1 MMKEYTYAVVAI
13 GELLADLIGA
23 EPSASVGETSAF
35 LRFQGGSPANLA
47 ANMARLGAQTAVVS
61 CTGAD
66 SLGNYLVASV
76 ASSGVD
82 VSFIVQDPEVP
93 SSLVLVSRTQG
104 TPDFIP
110 YRTSDPRLL
119 PQHLS
124 DELLSQT
131 GLIHTTCWPLSLDP
145 AQATVLDA
153 ATRARAM
160 GVRCSVDLNYTPKVW
175 PNRAEAH
182 EVIQSYVQGGGLVKL
197 SEDDAER
204 FWDGTLSPEMIRET
218 LHGWGAS
225 LVCLTLGAAGSW
237 VSSSAGE
244 VHFVPATPIEVV
256 DATGAGDAYWSG
268 FLTAYLADESL
279 ERCAQAGARM
289 AAIKLTT
296 LGPLKESIDKS
307 LLWE

>member
-1 MMKEYTYAVVAI
+1 MREYTYSVVAI
-13 GELLADLIGA
+13 GELLADFIGT
-23 EPSASVGETSAF
+23 EPSASVGETPAF

-47 ANMARLGAQTAVVS
+47 ANMARLGAKTAVVS

-66 SLGNYLVASV
+66 SLGNYLVSSV

-82 VSFIVQDPEVP
+82 VAHIIQDPEVP

-110 YRTSDPRLL
+110 YRTSDPRLF
-119 PQHLS
+119 PQHIP
-124 DELLSQT
+124 DDLLAQT

-145 AQATVLDA
+145 AQSTVLDA
-153 ATRARAM
+153 AERARAL
-160 GVRCSVDLNYTPKVW
+160 GVRCSVDLNYTPKIW

-182 EVIQSYVQGGGLVKL
+182 EAIQAYIQKGGLVKL

-204 FWDGTLSPEMIRET
+204 FWEGTLSPEMIRET

-237 VSSSAGE
+237 VSSAEGE
-244 VHFVPATPIEVV
+244 VHFVPATPIDVV

-268 FLTAYLADESL
+268 FLTAYLDGESL
-279 ERCAQAGARM
+279 IRCAQAGARM

-296 LGPLKESIDKS
+296 LGPLREPIDKS
-307 LLWE
+307 LLWV